1 MAKDSP
7 KTQRVPK
14 PNVPMPA
21 QQAPGL
27 RNYNQPQAP
36 KRNALAQRLAAEY
49 NAKQMLTQDPTTPTA
64 LVDEIGNRPAPAY
77 SIGRFNPK
85 ILNGSRRGYETWR
98 SDAKAPKVEFGGVV
112 TPIADRA

>member
-27 RNYNQPQAP
+27 HNYNPP
-36 KRNALAQRLAAEY
+36 KTPERNALAQRLAAEY
-49 NAKQMLTQDPTTPTA
+49 NAKEMLAQDQVKPHN
-64 LVDEIGNRPAPAY
+64 LVDEIGSRPAPAW

-112 TPIADRA
+112 TTFANRA